1 MLEGLFVF
9 QPSPWEDRN
18 WANMSGLPL
27 EEVWLPVDDTV
38 TIFGWFVDA
47 GPNRPVLLWFH
58 GNAGNISHRLANLSE
73 LFRLGLSVLIV
84 DYRGYGRSTGSPSEA
99 GLYQDALRAYDYLNQ
114 RRRIPPDRI
123 IMFGRS
129 LGGPVAAEVA
139 LRRSA
144 AGLIL
149 EGSFPSIQAMA
160 DQHYLGLPANW
171 FVTVEFNLADKLA
184 RLTLPLLVIHGEQD
198 SIVPVALGRK
208 VFEAARDPK
217 RWYAVPGADHND
229 VPYVGGQPYYR
240 VILEFIRDVIPG
252 NW

>member
-27 EEVWLPVDDTV
+27 EEVWLSVDDTV

-99 GLYQDALRAYDYLNQ
+99 GLYQDAFTAYDYLNQ

-171 FVTVEFNLADKLA
+171 FVRVEFNLADKLA
-184 RLTLPLLVIHGEQD
+184 RLTLPLLVIHGEHD

-208 VFEAARDPK
+208 VFEAAREPK

-229 VPYVGGQPYYR
+229 VPYVGGQAYYR